1 MRQPGFEPGLRAWKA
16 RVLDQAG
23 PLALRYFYKLLI
35 QGLNMPT
42 EEIIKK
48 SIKKLKKK
56 FPELGETLEREL
68 IPLKGEEI
76 QPRVIKKKK
85 RI

>member
-1 MRQPGFEPGLRAWKA
+1 
-16 RVLDQAG
+16 
-23 PLALRYFYKLLI
+23 
-35 QGLNMPT
+35 MPT